1 MEFISKEV
9 DFKNLHLLPLKLLKV
24 IVKHAYTYSS
34 NYQMIYDWKEF
45 YYQAKILGS
54 NLRENEFQLC
64 CKGILG
70 LITWLLQNNPENS
83 GKYTFRNILSTHS
96 SIEEDDINDLE
107 ADYEDWKNQY
117 PGIGILKSGLQLI
130 DLDWRAGIS
139 VATDSSKNL
148 NVPYIQLLLKFVNP
162 QTGNTS
168 DTTISLDY
176 QSFIA
181 FLRDVRKINGLLATY
196 N

>member
-1 MEFISKEV
+1 M
-9 DFKNLHLLPLKLLKV
+9 
-24 IVKHAYTYSS
+24 
-34 NYQMIYDWKEF
+34 
-45 YYQAKILGS
+45 
-54 NLRENEFQLC
+54 
-64 CKGILG
+64 LG
-70 LITWLLQNNPENS
+70 LVVCRAGYWIGSRQPYQIV
-83 GKYTFRNILSTHS
+83 GQQ
-96 SIEEDDINDLE
+96 
-107 ADYEDWKNQY
+107 DWKNQY